1 MQVFLPVLVTFCLL
15 ISSPA
20 AFAAGDAASP
30 DTSATSEAKD
40 ADSETKTETK
50 KDFVDEATSKL
61 SNEEKTQLE
70 LLENHFFG
78 RVHPSEVLN
87 RRIERLERFV
97 FGTEASGT
105 EYGVRLDKLSATLST
120 VDPDGKKRVI
130 SIAPPVAPPEAGL
143 PPAISENKE
152 PPMAPAAVTQGDA
165 NVAVP
170 IPALP
175 PTTSSESGV
184 GPREEITPR
193 TVAGMTGADNAAADD
208 NKTKEDFYKVSPVMA
223 SAQRPSLAG
232 QVKSELRQSEV
243 TGVLHCNK
251 NLFPVD
257 GEPVQVMHELSLAIK
272 VHPLDPELMFERAK
286 AEMLLDKIDNALSDL
301 SDAIMNNP
309 NRSLYYLARAW
320 CYKRSGN
327 SVLANDDLKQAKF
340 VDPALPAKIDFL
352 PATAN
357 SEASKTQ

>member
-1 MQVFLPVLVTFCLL
+1 MQAFLPALVAFSLL
-15 ISSPA
+15 ISSSLALA
-20 AFAAGDAASP
+20 ADNVASP
-30 DTSATSEAKD
+30 GVSAPADLKD
-40 ADSETKTETK
+40 VTDSETEAK
-50 KDFVDEATSKL
+50 KVVVDEATAKL
-61 SNEEKTQLE
+61 SKGEQTQLE

-78 RVHPSEVLN
+78 RVHPSEVLD

-97 FGTEASGT
+97 FGIAASGT
-105 EYGVRLDKLSATLST
+105 EYGARLDKLSATLST

-130 SIAPPVAPPEAGL
+130 SIAPPTAPPEAGL
-143 PPAISENKE
+143 PNVVNDTRDQ
-152 PPMAPAAVTQGDA
+152 PMAPTAVTRADSNG
-165 NVAVP
+165 P
-170 IPALP
+170 SSSSLP
-175 PTTSSESGV
+175 TSGV
-184 GPREEITPR
+184 GPREEITPQ
-193 TVAGMTGADNAAADD
+193 TVAGMTGADNAAED
-208 NKTKEDFYKVSPVMA
+208 NKTKEDFYKVAPVMA
-223 SAQRPSLAG
+223 SSQRPSLAG
-232 QVKSELRQSEV
+232 QVKSELHQGEV
-243 TGVLHCNK
+243 AGVLHCNK
-251 NLFPVD
+251 SLFPID

-340 VDPALPAKIDFL
+340 VDPGLPAKIDFL
-352 PATAN
+352 PSTAN